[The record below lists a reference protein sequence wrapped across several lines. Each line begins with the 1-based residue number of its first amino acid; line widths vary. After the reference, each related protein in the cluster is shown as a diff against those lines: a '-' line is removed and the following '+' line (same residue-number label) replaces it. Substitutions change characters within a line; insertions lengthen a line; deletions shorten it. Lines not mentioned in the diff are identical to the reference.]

1 MPMMGSCAT
10 LEATTSHQAL
20 GNTFSGL
27 SVTGSKKKRRKKRKA
42 EGEAGGAEAAASCG
56 SLLRAKRNAS
66 ERVDMLGES
75 LSRLLNKMQGVDE
88 QLSRFEDAV
97 KKNTEVVDS
106 AEKKLGKKVEELV
119 RNEMQP
125 LIEYEV
131 KGSLQRTLEDELS
144 RAFAELMRDAMDA
157 AETAV
162 GEAVRGISAEERP
175 FKEEGIRSEVQKG
188 V

>member
-1 MPMMGSCAT
+1 MF
-10 LEATTSHQAL
+10 LE
-20 GNTFSGL
+20 
-27 SVTGSKKKRRKKRKA
+27 V
-42 EGEAGGAEAAASCG
+42 
-56 SLLRAKRNAS
+56 LRAKRNAS

-144 RAFAELMRDAMDA
+144 RAFAELMGDAMDA